1 LNPYM
6 TTCPIDDDQHL
17 KPISSPV
24 SDLTLERE
32 SLILR
37 MKEIIQF
44 FLDLLQVSGGD
55 IAP

>member
-1 LNPYM
+1 M